1 MKILDSSNLCLFLI
15 ALVLGTGCGSLQNA
29 NRMAAPGAGTVTG
42 GVAGNST
49 ESMPAPPL
57 LETEA
62 QLRAQQVG
70 NVIYTLWFGLEGT
83 KPDFEGRASIQ
94 FEVDPKAKIDGQDLF
109 VDFSEGSL
117 SSIQL
122 NGNVLQDLGT
132 KERYDGNRIYFK
144 MNELYAGT
152 NRIQISFRHPY
163 SHNGHGLHRFV
174 DPADK
179 KVYLY
184 SDLEPYFAHTIFP
197 CFDQPDLKAKFEVTV
212 DAPTAWQV
220 ITNTREAPFAN
231 PSPDLST
238 IANTNGNAVKNEI
251 KTGHKTWVFAQT
263 LPLSTYIFA
272 LIAGDY
278 TSWSA
283 DADGIPLRLFARQS
297 LKKYV
302 DAKEWFDISRKG
314 LAFYAKQFGRAYPFP
329 KYDQILVPEFDEGA
343 MENAGAVTHSER
355 MVFRTKVTRLTRERR
370 ADTILHEM
378 AHMWF
383 GDLVTLK
390 WWNGLWLNESFATF
404 MSSWAMS
411 VTLPI
416 PGMNENSAWESFSAE
431 KEWAYWQDQL
441 VTTHP
446 IELPVENTDQ
456 AFSNFDGITYGKGAS
471 VIKQLRYYLGEEK
484 FRNGIQLYFQKYA
497 FGNTRLE
504 DFMGALSE
512 ASGVDLKEWQKN
524 WLMTAGVNSV
534 KTEWTCKAGKI
545 SKLTLWQAPAEM
557 NSVLRAHRTALGFY
571 FLNPQ
576 SKKIEIKN
584 TIPVTYEAKRTAVK
598 DAVGL
603 ACPDFIYPN
612 AHDDDYVKVELDPK
626 SLEEVSAHLSQIDDT
641 LTKLMLWYSLSE
653 MMTDGKL
660 SARDYAEVLLKQLPT
675 ENNIEVEHRV
685 LKSLGQVLY
694 YMTPH
699 VREQYY
705 RKFEVLTENGL
716 HAAKAGSDSQLE
728 WFTAFVDFSHNPPR
742 LQALREILNGKLRI
756 PKLKIDQEVRW
767 NLVAKLAR
775 SKGTPDAEALI
786 QKESKADPTDMGK
799 KSALGAEVGRPDPNL
814 KSQWVD
820 KIFAA
825 AATGTTAD
833 LSGADLRTV
842 MSNFYVL
849 GQDAP
854 EEAVLPRYFQFL
866 PEAMKSKDETYAE
879 NYTRRFFPDLCTRRV
894 IDLTNEALKQNLPAS
909 AQKYLRV
916 NKQETERCVRARSL

>member
-1 MKILDSSNLCLFLI
+1 MKFLTSSNVFLI
-15 ALVLGTGCGSLQNA
+15 LFALIFGASCGSIK
-29 NRMAAPGAGTVTG
+29 NRPASTATGTVSDNLPATPLF
-42 GVAGNST
+42 
-49 ESMPAPPL
+49 ES
-57 LETEA
+57 EA
-62 QLRAQQVG
+62 ILRAQQVG
-70 NVIYTLWFGLEGT
+70 NVMYTLWFGLEEAE
-83 KPDFEGRASIQ
+83 PNFEGRVSIQ
-94 FEVDPKAKIDGQDLF
+94 FEVDAKAKTEGQDLF

-122 NGNVLQDLGT
+122 NGNALQNLT
-132 KERYDGNRIYFK
+132 SKERYDGNRIYFK

-152 NRIQISFRHPY
+152 NRIEISFRHPY

-174 DPADK
+174 DPLDK
-179 KVYLY
+179 NVYLY

-197 CFDQPDLKAKFEVTV
+197 CFDQPDLKAKFDVTV
-212 DAPTAWQV
+212 NAPSAWQV
-220 ITNTREAPFAN
+220 ITNTRE
-231 PSPDLST
+231 SPIADQTPNLTT
-238 IANTNGNAVKNEI
+238 ITSGNANALQKNEV
-251 KTGHKTWVFAQT
+251 KKSGRKTWVFAQT

-272 LIAGDY
+272 LIAGNY

-283 DADGIPLRLFARQS
+283 DADGTPLRLFARQS

-302 DAKEWFDISRKG
+302 DANEWFDISRKG
-314 LAFYAKQFGRAYPFP
+314 LAFYAKQFGRPYPFP

-355 MVFRTKVTRLTRERR
+355 MVYRTKVTRLTRERR

-383 GDLVTLK
+383 GDLVTMK

-416 PGMNENSAWESFSAE
+416 HGMDKNSAWESFSGE

-446 IELPVENTDQ
+446 IELPVQNTDE

-484 FRNGIQLYFQKYA
+484 FRDGIQLYFKKYA

-512 ASGVDLKEWQKN
+512 ASGIDLKEWQKT

-534 KTEWTCKAGKI
+534 KTEWSCKARKI
-545 SKLTLWQAPAEM
+545 AKLTLWQAPAEM

-571 FLNPQ
+571 FLNSH
-576 SKKIEIKN
+576 SKKIEMKSSL
-584 TIPVTYEAKRTAVK
+584 PVTYAKKRTEVK

-675 ENNIEVEHRV
+675 ETNIEVEHRV

-716 HAAKAGSDSQLE
+716 RAAKAGSDSQLE

-767 NLVAKLAR
+767 SLVEKLAR

-786 QKESKADPTDMGK
+786 QKELKADPTDMGK
-799 KSALGAEVGRPDPNL
+799 KSALAAEAGRPDPNL

-825 AATGTTAD
+825 APTGTTAD
-833 LSGADLRTV
+833 LNGADLRTI

-849 GQDAP
+849 GQDAQ
-854 EEAVLPRYFQFL
+854 EAATLPRYFKFL

-894 IDLTNEALKQNLPAS
+894 IELTNEALARNLLPS